1 MSPSASNSPDLRAAR
16 GSLVR
21 GLAFGSLALL
31 ALAASR
37 PAAAQCIAGTNPAE
51 PAADRLWGDLQA
63 VDPSPLPS
71 SRDST
76 SFKLPQNQYS
86 SFNFFTSIDVEGG
99 WVIAGT
105 AYSLQVWDN
114 RTNPVETKPV
124 GEARFNIWPEWINDL
139 HAFFPLL
146 DVDAPKGNPNRAAIV
161 GEAGVGI
168 AIFNLADKSKPVLAY
183 QSHHKN
189 GRQVYAANVGG
200 TDYAFMAADGGD
212 PSGGLYV
219 YNMTKAVEYRGC
231 AEGFPAAGQP
241 VQCPGVYV
249 GRVGS
254 VAAGSY
260 IDGVDNFVA
269 LTGDGGVK
277 VFDVS
282 NIGTAGVAN
291 LQPKLNALQ
300 GVPAYGV
307 ALWKQG
313 VKYYLGV
320 TVYAGRN
327 GDGSLKFEMRIYDA
341 SCLTGTCSGLGAPLS
356 VRTVRGG
363 SRDQFLTYSQDAGQ
377 HYLYAGT
384 DDGCNDGTPQREF
397 LFDVTEPANPDSLGS
412 EGYWD
417 WYYGANYNGSTVK
430 NGYSRVSP
438 RQGKVWNGH
447 FYRAAHT
454 IMDVHKIT
462 VSGPPV
468 ADFTYSPTEI
478 YPGTPVNFTD
488 TSSGA
493 PTSWAWT
500 FADGTPGSAA
510 VENPQVTFGSA
521 GSKAVSLQAFN
532 NVGQDSESKSV
543 TVLDPAPQVGS
554 VSVSPAAPMQCQ
566 PVTLKAE
573 NVTGKPPLT
582 YSWSLTKDGSPVS
595 APNNTASTLV
605 WDSTG
610 AMAGTYTATVTV
622 SGTGSAQ
629 KSADFNLGA
638 LQSMPSVFTP
648 TNDPFSAGHVQF
660 HVDAAGATEWNWN
673 FGDGTTTGWV
683 NDPVNGPN
691 PSHDYQQVG
700 SYDVT
705 VRIRNCIDQTP
716 RTSSTLEVNV
726 VQIEPLTAG
735 FHAVS
740 GAFCS
745 SVGCIASVGEPITFE
760 DTSTGA
766 TTWEF
771 DWNGNGF
778 NGGPDDQTVTESGFT
793 VVAGKRQ
800 IKHTYSTEGNYSPKL
815 RVKRPGEQ
823 SPFYTHSTLVV
834 GSGGGSTA
842 SISVS
847 GPSSGQ
853 VGTSYAFNA
862 TASGCTPGTWSWNP
876 GGGTIVSAIGSA
888 VSISWATSGTKTV
901 KATASGCGSAQ
912 GSRTISIS
920 GGGGGG
926 GGSTELKANFIFT
939 PSSPKAGEP
948 VNFDAGS
955 STGSPEQ
962 YGWEFSDG
970 SSGNGKTVAHTFS
983 QAGSFT
989 VKLSVAK
996 PGSGPGCVS
1005 GFCFH
1010 ETTKSVVVGG
1020 GGPTPPSA
1028 EFTPNVDCFP
1038 LLGHFQCQA
1047 GTGQTVTLTAQAEGA
1062 DSYNWSFGDGSSGS
1076 GRTVTHAWTT
1086 PGTYSVSLT
1095 VAKGALSATASR
1107 NFAIE
1112 GDPVAVSSEIL
1123 LPWIA
1128 QTEGVL
1134 EQSSDLYIFN
1144 PGRTAMKL
1152 DLKFLKRGQ
1161 PEADPPT
1168 AERTIPPGATL
1179 FVADVLKELFD
1190 RENIAGFVTL
1200 EVKEGDASP
1209 VVTSF
1214 NTTFGEDGSQFGQ
1227 TVPGISL
1234 SRNAATQVG
1243 KVQHL
1248 IGLNENSERLAY
1260 FGVSN
1265 PNVDNAVYRLRF
1277 FDRHGAPIGAPTGDF
1292 VVSRFGQKQFQA
1304 RELAEAFGV
1313 TEQDDFRIEVETVS
1327 GGPIFPYGANVRLAS
1342 DDPSFIPVGSP
1353 AASKVYL
1360 IGALSTPG
1368 LNRSLW
1374 ETDIVLGNVG
1384 SGVAV
1389 TDVTFTS
1396 AGVAAEPVGPVT
1408 VSLPAGGTMR
1418 LVNAVAEKLG
1428 IVNTVG
1434 VLTLESDSTNGVFPI
1449 VLGES
1454 YDNSRPHKRFGQ
1466 SMVALTDSQAA
1477 GPGGAHYLVGLR
1489 QDGDYR
1495 TTFWVFNP
1503 SQAAGTYELIY
1514 RSLNGQILGRSEIAL
1529 APGKLRQINPGHHP
1543 EPISRAGGIQN
1554 GFTVEVAVKSGKAL
1568 IAAQVVNNK
1577 TNDPAYILGV
1587 GR

>member
-21 GLAFGSLALL
+21 GLALGSLALL
-31 ALAASR
+31 ALAAGR
-37 PAAAQCIAGTNPAE
+37 PAAAQCIAGTSPAK
-51 PAADRLWGDLQA
+51 PAATSLWGDLQA
-63 VDPSPLPS
+63 VDLNPLPV

-76 SFKLPQNQYS
+76 NFTLPQHQYS
-86 SFNFFTSIDVEGG
+86 SFNFFTSVDVEGG

-114 RTNPVETKPV
+114 RANPVEAKPV
-124 GEARFNIWPEWINDL
+124 GEARHNVWPVWINDL

-146 DVDAPKGNPNRAAIV
+146 DVDAPKGNPDMAAMV

-168 AIFNLADKSKPVLAY
+168 GIFNLANKSKPALAY

-189 GRQVYAANVGG
+189 GRQVYAATVGG
-200 TDYAFMAADGGD
+200 TSYAFMASDGGD

-219 YNMTKAVEYRGC
+219 YNMTKAVQFRGC
-231 AEGFPAAGQP
+231 SEGFPALGNP
-241 VQCPGVYV
+241 IQCDGVYV

-254 VAAGSY
+254 VASGSY
-260 IDGVDNFVA
+260 IDGVDNYVA

-291 LQPKLNALQ
+291 LQPKLVGLT
-300 GVPAYGV
+300 GVSAYGV

-313 VKYYLGV
+313 IKYYLGV
-320 TVYAGRN
+320 TVYSRDAKR
-327 GDGSLKFEMRIYDA
+327 FEMRIYDA

-356 VRTVRGG
+356 VRVVKGG
-363 SRDQFLTYSQDAGQ
+363 SRDQFLTYSQDGAT

-397 LFDVTEPANPDSLGS
+397 LFNVTDPANPDSLGS

-417 WYYGANYNGSTVK
+417 WYYGANYNGTTVL

-454 IMDVHKIT
+454 ILDVHKVT

-468 ADFTYSPTEI
+468 ADFTYGPTEI

-488 TSSGA
+488 TSAGA
-493 PTSWAWT
+493 PTSWGWT

-510 VENPQVTFGSA
+510 VQNPQVTFGSQ
-521 GSKAVSLQAFN
+521 GSKAVTLQVSNQNSTSPSAI
-532 NVGQDSESKSV
+532 SKNV

-554 VSVSPAAPMQCQ
+554 VSVSPAAPVQCQ

-582 YSWSLTKDGSPVS
+582 YSWSLSTSAGPVP
-595 APNNTASTLV
+595 AANNTASTLV

-610 AMAGTYTATVTV
+610 AMPGAYTATVTV
-622 SGTGSAQ
+622 NGVGSAQ
-629 KSADFNLGA
+629 KSATFNLGA
-638 LQSMPSVFTP
+638 LPQMPSAGTFAP

-660 HVDAAGATEWNWN
+660 HVNAPGATEWNWS

-683 NDPVNGPN
+683 NDPVTGPN
-691 PSHDYQQVG
+691 PAHDYQQVG

-705 VRIRNCIDQTP
+705 VQIRNCIDQTP
-716 RTSSTLEVNV
+716 RTSSALAVNV
-726 VQIEPLTAG
+726 VQIAPLAAA
-735 FHAVS
+735 FQAVA
-740 GAFCS
+740 GAFCT
-745 SVGCIASVGEPITFE
+745 SVGCSATVGQPITFE
-760 DTSTGA
+760 DASTGA

-778 NGGPDDQTVTESGFT
+778 NGGADDQTVTESGFT
-793 VVAGKRQ
+793 VVDGKRR
-800 IKHTYSTEGNYSPKL
+800 ISHTYTTSGSYSPKL

-834 GSGGGSTA
+834 GSGSA
-842 SISVS
+842 SISIS
-847 GPSSGQ
+847 GPTSGL
-853 VGTSYAFNA
+853 VGTSYTYLASA
-862 TASGCTPGTWSWNP
+862 TGCTPGTWSWSA
-876 GGGTIVSAIGSA
+876 GSGGTVASAIDNA
-888 VSISWATSGTKTV
+888 VSIAWSTTGSKTV
-901 KATASGCGSAQ
+901 TATASGCGSAQ
-912 GSRTISIS
+912 GSWTVTI
-920 GGGGGG
+920 GGGGG
-926 GGSTELKANFIFT
+926 GGSTELKASFSFT
-939 PSSPKAGEP
+939 PTSPKAGEA
-948 VNFDAGS
+948 VSFNGGA
-955 STGSPEQ
+955 STGSPEE
-962 YGWEFSDG
+962 YSWDFGDG
-970 SSGNGKTVAHTFS
+970 STAHGQTASHSFA
-983 QAGSFT
+983 QAGSYP
-989 VKLSVAK
+989 VKLAVLK
-996 PGSGPGCVS
+996 HGNCPLGI
-1005 GFCFH
+1005 CFH
-1010 ETTKSVVVGG
+1010 ETTRSVVVGG

-1062 DSYNWSFGDGSSGS
+1062 DSYDWSFGDGKSGS
-1076 GRTVTHAWTT
+1076 GRTVTHSWAN

-1095 VAKGALSATASR
+1095 VAKGGLSATGSR
-1107 NFAIE
+1107 VFEID
-1112 GDPVAVSSEIL
+1112 GDPVAVSSDVL

-1128 QTEGVL
+1128 QTHGAL

-1161 PEADPPT
+1161 PEVSPP
-1168 AERTIPPGATL
+1168 AVERTIPAGATL
-1179 FVADVLKELFD
+1179 FVADVLLELFE

-1200 EVKEGDASP
+1200 VVKEGDAVP

-1214 NTTFGEDGSQFGQ
+1214 NTTFGEDGSRFGQ
-1227 TVPGISL
+1227 TVPGVSL
-1234 SRNAATQVG
+1234 SRTAATQG
-1243 KVQHL
+1243 GNVQHL

-1265 PNVDNAVYRLRF
+1265 PNESNAVYRLRF
-1277 FDRHGAPIGAPTGDF
+1277 FDRHGAPIGGQTGEL

-1353 AASKVYL
+1353 ADSKVYL

-1384 SGVAV
+1384 SGVAL

-1396 AGVAAEPVGPVT
+1396 AGVAAEPVGPVS
-1408 VSLPAGGTMR
+1408 VSLPAGSTMR

-1428 IVNTVG
+1428 IDNTVG

-1454 YDNSRPHKRFGQ
+1454 YDNARPHKRFGQ
-1466 SMVALTDSQAA
+1466 SMVALTESHAA
-1477 GPGGAHYLVGLR
+1477 GPGGYHYLVGLR
-1489 QDGDYR
+1489 QDADYR

-1503 SQAAGTYELIY
+1503 GEQAGVYEVIY
-1514 RSLNGQILGRSEIAL
+1514 RALDGRILGRL
-1529 APGKLRQINPGHHP
+1529 DVTLGPGKLRQVNPGHHP
-1543 EPISRAGGIQN
+1543 APISGAGIQN
-1554 GFTVEVAVKSGKAL
+1554 GFTVEVAVKSGKVL
-1568 IAAQVVNNK
+1568 TAAQVVNNK
-1577 TNDPAYILGV
+1577 TNDPAYIQGE
-1587 GR
+1587 RR